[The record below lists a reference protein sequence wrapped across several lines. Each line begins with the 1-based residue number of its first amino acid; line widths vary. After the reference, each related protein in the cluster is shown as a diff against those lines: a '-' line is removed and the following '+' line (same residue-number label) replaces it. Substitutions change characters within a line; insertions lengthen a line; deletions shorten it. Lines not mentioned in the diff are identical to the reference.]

1 MRPRGRVLVVVL
13 GLSAL
18 TSTPPL
24 CAQDSSATKT
34 TVLPVIGSAPE
45 TGLQFGVAVLRTT
58 DRRDGG
64 ATRPT
69 VLMSNAVRTAKGQT
83 RAFVDADYWATES
96 RWRVQGIAI
105 AQQFPLGFWGFGSSS
120 PEEARRDF
128 TPRTTDLTLTVW
140 RGLSRRSWLIAQARR
155 VQSRLIEADTYDCP
169 IDTFAGAEPIGAP
182 NAEFTCAPD
191 PIESVAGTTVLL
203 SGGFVLDARDNI
215 LGPTRGHYL
224 EVLVGKSAGAFGSD
238 WDFTRVR
245 VDARAYRT
253 VGAGHV
259 LGVQAQ
265 LLAHGDG
272 AIPINLQAVVG
283 NNTTMRGYEMGRFV
297 DRALATAQ
305 LEYRTPLRGKWGG
318 AAFAGATLLS
328 YEVERLFEARALP
341 SVGGGIRYRLDA
353 AARSAI
359 RVDYAFGTSGQRGLY
374 IAFNEAF

>member
-1 MRPRGRVLVVVL
+1 MRSCARVLAALL
-13 GLSAL
+13 GLAAL
-18 TSTPPL
+18 TSATSL

-34 TVLPVIGSAPE
+34 TYLPVIGSAPE

-83 RAFVDADYWATES
+83 RAFVDADYWAAEN

-105 AQQFPLGFWGFGSSS
+105 AQQFPLGFWGFGSKS

-140 RGLSRRSWLIAQARR
+140 RGLSRRSWLVGQARR

-169 IDTFAGAEPIGAP
+169 IEMFARAEPMGAP
-182 NAEFTCAPD
+182 DANLSCVQD

-203 SGGFVLDARDNI
+203 SGGFVLDTRDNV

-224 EVLVGKSAGAFGSD
+224 EVLAGKSAGAFGSD
-238 WDFTRVR
+238 WDYTRVR
-245 VDARAYRT
+245 VDARAFRT
-253 VGAGHV
+253 LGAGHV

-272 AIPINLQAVVG
+272 EIPINLQAVVG
-283 NNTTMRGYEMGRFV
+283 NNTTMRGYEMGRYV
-297 DRALATAQ
+297 DRALLTAQ
-305 LEYRTPLRGKWGG
+305 LEYRTPLMGKLGA
-318 AAFAGATLLS
+318 AAFAGATWLT
-328 YEVERLFEARALP
+328 YEVERMFESRALP
-341 SVGGGIRYRLDA
+341 SVGAGIRYRLDA

-359 RVDYAFGTSGQRGLY
+359 RVDYAFGASGQRGLY

>member
-1 MRPRGRVLVVVL
+1 MLCTAGLFAL
-13 GLSAL
+13 GLLGL
-18 TSTPPL
+18 TPTVQA
-24 CAQDSSATKT
+24 CAQDSSATKAT
-34 TVLPVIGSAPE
+34 FLPVIGSAPE

-83 RAFVDADYWATES
+83 RAFVDADYWARDN

-105 AQQFPLGFWGFGSSS
+105 AQQFPLGFWGFG
-120 PEEARRDF
+120 PNTAEENRRNF

-140 RGLSRRSWLIAQARR
+140 RGLSRRSWLVAQARR
-155 VQSRLIEADTYDCP
+155 VQSRLIESDPYDCP
-169 IDTFAGAEPIGAP
+169 IETFARAEPVSVP
-182 NAEFTCAPD
+182 DAELTCAPD
-191 PIESVAGTTVLL
+191 PIASVAGTTVLL
-203 SGGFVLDARDNI
+203 SGGFVLDTRDNV

-238 WDFTRVR
+238 WDYTRVR
-245 VDARAYRT
+245 VDARAFRT
-253 VGAGHV
+253 LGAGHV

-305 LEYRTPLRGKWGG
+305 LEYRTPLRGKWG
-318 AAFAGATLLS
+318 AAVFAGATLLS
-328 YEVERLFEARALP
+328 YEVERLNSSRALP
-341 SVGGGIRYRLDA
+341 SVGAGIRYRLDA

-359 RVDYAFGTSGQRGLY
+359 RVDYAFGASGQRGLY